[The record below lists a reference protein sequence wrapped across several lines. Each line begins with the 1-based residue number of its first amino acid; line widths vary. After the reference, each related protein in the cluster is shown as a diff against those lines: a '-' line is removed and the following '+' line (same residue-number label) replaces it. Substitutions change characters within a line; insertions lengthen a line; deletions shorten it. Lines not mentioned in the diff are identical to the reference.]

1 MDGFIQ
7 AQHAA
12 QLVGMAA
19 YMRAFL
25 GQANEDESE
34 VVSLRVACTHS
45 SAGLAVIEWE
55 LIAASGH
62 AIGGGTA

>member
-1 MDGFIQ
+1 MDNFII
-7 AQHAA
+7 AQYSA

-25 GQANEDESE
+25 GQAVEDEPE
-34 VVSLRVACTHS
+34 VVSLRVACTHQAS
-45 SAGLAVIEWE
+45 GLSVIEWE
-55 LIAASGH
+55 LIGVHGH

>member
-1 MDGFIQ
+1 MDNFIA

-19 YMRAFL
+19 YARAFL
-25 GQANEDESE
+25 GQAVEDEPE
-34 VVSLRVACTHS
+34 VVSLRITCTHQ
-45 SAGLAVIEWE
+45 ARGLSVIEWE
-55 LIAASGH
+55 LVQVDGM